1 MHLLFLD
8 ISLINGPATIKQGG
22 DAYSGKHINQWIL
35 GLFTAQKKGSLPA
48 LGLRWWLWIRM

>member
-1 MHLLFLD
+1 MHLLFLY

-35 GLFTAQKKGSLPA
+35 GLFTAQKKAPYPH
-48 LGLRWWLWIRM
+48 